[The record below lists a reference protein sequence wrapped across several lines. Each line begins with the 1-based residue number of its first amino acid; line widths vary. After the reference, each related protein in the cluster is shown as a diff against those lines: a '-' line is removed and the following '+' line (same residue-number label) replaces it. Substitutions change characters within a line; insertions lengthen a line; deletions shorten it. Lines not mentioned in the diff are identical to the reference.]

1 MDFVIHGGPGTS
13 PLQTLR
19 DNCTRSVTAPGTH
32 PFCSFRCDFEDT
44 AQYRAS
50 AMNAKGELSAYA
62 SVVVKSRFAG
72 LVSFTVYFKK
82 IYSQV
87 KKQLS
92 KIAAFFSRIQGRA

>member
-1 MDFVIHGGPGTS
+1 MDFVNHGGPGTS

-19 DNCTRSVTAPGTH
+19 DKCTRCVNGPSTH
-32 PFCSFRCDFEDT
+32 PIHSFRCDFEDT

-72 LVSFTVYFKK
+72 LVSFTVYF
-82 IYSQV
+82 
-87 KKQLS
+87 
-92 KIAAFFSRIQGRA
+92 